1 MLSMRFSQV
10 SISDLVFS
18 EFLFLELGQKM
29 TRIHSVSASLRDII
43 TVTKPFTKP
52 FVADFQPKTSN
63 QSLKYITRYHLEVL
77 WDVQCS
83 NLSVVKS
90 SN

>member
-1 MLSMRFSQV
+1 MGQEISLYRVKGDFFQLMPVQRSRGFCLDAFHEIFT

-43 TVTKPFTKP
+43 TVTKPF
-52 FVADFQPKTSN
+52 S
-63 QSLKYITRYHLEVL
+63 
-77 WDVQCS
+77 
-83 NLSVVKS
+83 
-90 SN
+90 